1 MFFENNKEQDN
12 SLYEILNL
20 ERQATESQIKKAYHK
35 LALKY
40 HPDRNKDGN
49 VKECEEKFKEISSAY
64 EILSDK
70 EKREQYDK
78 FGLDAVKGSGGP
90 DINPFDI
97 FNNIFG
103 GGGGPGMGMG
113 MNFGG
118 GSQDPSGGMF
128 NSFFG
133 GGPRRPKN
141 RIEKIT
147 VSLED
152 IYKKK
157 SLKINYKKK
166 CVCNSCNGSGGK
178 YPSSIVI
185 CSSCEGKG
193 RILKVVQIG
202 PGMISQ
208 STQICYKCNG
218 KGKSIKP
225 NELCEECSGTKFVN
239 KPSSVEITLN
249 HDVKQGS
256 KIVVKH
262 GGDEDLN
269 RTKSDL
275 IFDISVTKHNLFER
289 VKDNLYMKKTIEL
302 TEALCGTQFIVKHLD
317 NRKLLVTLKNVI
329 HPGGKVKLVGEGM
342 TEEND
347 LIIEFKINFPKVLS
361 EQRKVY
367 IKKLLPIKEEKLD
380 ISNTV
385 DTIVVDY
392 SNYEN
397 KNENENESNNDNHF
411 DNDNDND
418 NEQGV
423 NCVQQ

>member
-1 MFFENNKEQDN
+1 MFFENKEQDN
-12 SLYEILNL
+12 SLYEILNVD
-20 ERQATESQIKKAYHK
+20 RQATDSQIKKAYHK

-49 VKECEEKFKEISSAY
+49 VKECEEKFKEISGAY
-64 EILSDK
+64 EVLGDK

-78 FGLDAVKGSGGP
+78 FGLDAVKNTGGP

-103 GGGGPGMGMG
+103 GAGGPGMG

-118 GSQDPSGGMF
+118 MSSDSNGEGMF
-128 NSFFG
+128 NSFFGG

-141 RIEKIT
+141 RIEKIN

-166 CVCNSCNGSGGK
+166 CVCESCNGSGGK
-178 YPSSIVI
+178 YPSSTII

-193 RILKVVQIG
+193 RILRVVQIG

-208 STQICYKCNG
+208 STQTCYKCNG

-225 NELCEECSGTKFVN
+225 GELCEECSGTKFVN
-239 KPSSVEITLN
+239 KSTSVEITLN
-249 HDVKQGS
+249 HDVQDGS

-262 GGDEDLN
+262 GGDEDIN
-269 RTKSDL
+269 KNKSDL
-275 IFDISVTKHNLFER
+275 VFDISVTKHKLFER
-289 VKDNLYMKKTIEL
+289 RNNDLFMTKTIEL
-302 TEALCGTQFIVKHLD
+302 TEALCGSKFIVKHLD
-317 NRKLLVTLKNVI
+317 NRKLLVSIEKVI
-329 HPGGKVKLVGEGM
+329 KPDSKIKLVGEGI
-342 TEEND
+342 TTDND
-347 LIIEFKINFPKVLS
+347 LIIEFKINFPKALS

-367 IKKLLPIKEEKLD
+367 IKKLLPVKEENLD
-380 ISNTV
+380 LSNTV
-385 DTIVVDY
+385 DTIVVDCDNIY
-392 SNYEN
+392 TNDS
-397 KNENENESNNDNHF
+397 KNESNKNKKELF
-411 DNDNDND
+411 
-418 NEQGV
+418 EEEESGV

>member
-12 SLYEILNL
+12 SLYEILNV
-20 ERQATESQIKKAYHK
+20 ERQATDSQIKKAYHK

-70 EKREQYDK
+70 DKREQYDK
-78 FGLDAVKGSGGP
+78 FGLDAVKNTGGP

-118 GSQDPSGGMF
+118 GGPF

-133 GGPRRPKN
+133 GGPSRPKN

-152 IYKKK
+152 IYKNK

-166 CVCNSCNGSGGK
+166 CLCTSCDGSGGK
-178 YPSSIVI
+178 YPSSTVI
-185 CSSCEGKG
+185 CTSCEGKG
-193 RILKVVQIG
+193 RILRVVQIG

-208 STQICYKCNG
+208 STQVCYKCNG

-225 NELCEECSGTKFVN
+225 DELCEECSGTKFVN
-239 KPSSVEITLN
+239 KSASVEINLN
-249 HDVKQGS
+249 LDVQDGS
-256 KIVVKH
+256 KIVVEN
-262 GGDEDLN
+262 GGDEDIN
-269 RTKSDL
+269 HVRSDL
-275 IFDISVTKHNLFER
+275 IFDISVSKHNLFER
-289 VKDNLYMKKTIEL
+289 RKNNLYMKKTIEL

-317 NRKLLVTLKNVI
+317 GRKLLVTLKNVI
-329 HPGGKVKLVGEGM
+329 HPGAKVKLVGEGM
-342 TEEND
+342 TPDND
-347 LIIEFKINFPKVLS
+347 LIIEFNVNFPRALS

-367 IKKLLPIKEEKLD
+367 IKKLLPIKEQTLD
-380 ISNTV
+380 LSNTV

-397 KNENENESNNDNHF
+397 ENESKSENENSSSRGNKF
-411 DNDNDND
+411 DDE
-418 NEQGV
+418 EQAA